1 MKIAALAG
9 GVGGAKLVDGL
20 AQILPPEDLSII
32 VNTGDD
38 FEHLGLFICPDLD
51 TVCYTLAGLANRDT
65 GWGRREETFN
75 LLENLQ
81 KLGGPNWFQLGD
93 KDAGTHLERTRRLI
107 GGQILSQITAEF
119 CRAWGVRQTIL
130 PMTDQTVHTMVDTIE
145 YGELAFQDYFVQRK
159 CIPRVKGFR
168 FDGIEFANPAPGV
181 LEAIYKADAVVICP
195 SNPWVSIDTILGI
208 PGVCPALSTK
218 TVVAVSPIIGGQTVK
233 GPAAKMF
240 LELGL
245 LPSALTVAEHYGD
258 LLSGF
263 ILDNVDSDLA
273 QFFSIPTVFANS
285 FMKTHEDRIN
295 LAQDVLHL
303 IRAL

>member
-1 MKIAALAG
+1 
-9 GVGGAKLVDGL
+9 
-20 AQILPPEDLSII
+20 LSII

-51 TVCYTLAGLANRDT
+51 TVCYTLAGLANWDT

-75 LLENLQ
+75 LLENLR
-81 KLGGPNWFQLGD
+81 KLGGPSWFQLGD
-93 KDAGTHLERTRRLI
+93 KDTGTHLERTRRI
-107 GGQILSQITAEF
+107 NGGQILSQITAEF
-119 CRAWGVRQTIL
+119 CRAWGVRQTII

-181 LEAIYKADAVVICP
+181 LEAINKADAVVICP
-195 SNPWVSIDTILGI
+195 SNPWVSIDTILGL
-208 PGVCPALSTK
+208 PGVRPALSTK
-218 TVVAVSPIIGGQTVK
+218 TVVAVSPIIGGRTVK

-263 ILDNVDSDLA
+263 ILDNLDSDLA
-273 QFFSIPTVFANS
+273 DLFSIPTVFANI